1 MNDPTHQEWH
11 RLFNAALNGTLTA
24 AERPQLAALL
34 KSSAEARQLWYL
46 YHDNECGLSE
56 LKHAAATTAARG
68 ARLASG
74 GGPSPWQTSPWLQ
87 WRSLTAAAAGL
98 VLGMFGASVVYGI
111 AVHRGAEKRTPLA
124 VFAPGF
130 ENAQMA
136 LVNGMPRGAGQWGGD
151 PAQVVTSEHGVQPK
165 EGRYMLQVGQS
176 DKTAWRLCQ
185 VLDLQSLPPGGSGES
200 REIEISA
207 SLALAGAET
216 AVRFFLR
223 AFAVTEA
230 PEELDAA
237 WLDRR
242 DESIASATRGHD
254 IPPGTQG
261 WQTLGVS
268 MQVPRTARSL
278 VLFLGVRAPD
288 KETRNSPMY
297 LATRESPMYLD
308 DVRVTLVTPSWPG

>member
-1 MNDPTHQEWH
+1 
-11 RLFNAALNGTLTA
+11 
-24 AERPQLAALL
+24 
-34 KSSAEARQLWYL
+34 
-46 YHDNECGLSE
+46 
-56 LKHAAATTAARG
+56 
-68 ARLASG
+68 
-74 GGPSPWQTSPWLQ
+74 
-87 WRSLTAAAAGL
+87 
-98 VLGMFGASVVYGI
+98 
-111 AVHRGAEKRTPLA
+111 
-124 VFAPGF
+124 
-130 ENAQMA
+130 
-136 LVNGMPRGAGQWGGD
+136 
-151 PAQVVTSEHGVQPK
+151 
-165 EGRYMLQVGQS
+165 MLQVGQS

-216 AVRFFLR
+216 AVRFFIR
-223 AFAVTEA
+223 AFAVTET
-230 PEELDAA
+230 PEEIDAA

-242 DESIASATRGHD
+242 DEAIASATRGHD
-254 IPPGTQG
+254 IPSGTQG